1 MKLVSKEAQN
11 SNIVAL
17 NSELENHLE
26 KIDFAD
32 LVKDAKVVAGFSHSR
47 QFRAGPNEEVT

>member
-32 LVKDAKVVAGFSHSR
+32 LVKDVKVVASFSHSR
-47 QFRAGPNEEVT
+47 QFRAEPNEVT